1 MQKEVGGKNMRP
13 RGVPSVKG
21 QLAAAVFTW
30 LLQLHLHPEY
40 QGSVQKQ
47 KLKSAQ
53 LCLTLHDPTDYT
65 VHGIIQASILEWAA
79 FPFSRDLPNPGIEPR
94 SPTLQVDS
102 LPAEPLRSRG
112 R

>member
-47 KLKSAQ
+47 KLKLENWDWEVLWRDYSFLPKRNKMMNLREWKASS
-53 LCLTLHDPTDYT
+53 LHPHITPK
-65 VHGIIQASILEWAA
+65 S
-79 FPFSRDLPNPGIEPR
+79 PNPSVNL
-94 SPTLQVDS
+94 SPQ
-102 LPAEPLRSRG
+102 
-112 R
+112 